1 MNIINLTE
9 NPQNVD
15 IVHTYNVDNKHA
27 LIIDNGK
34 IIINNVMLE
43 F

>member
-1 MNIINLTE
+1 MNIINLTD
-9 NPQNVD
+9 NSQKAD
-15 IVHTYNVDNKHA
+15 IIHTYNVDSKHA

-34 IIINNVMLE
+34 FIISNKMLE